1 MDTAQGIHIL
11 VVDDEKII
19 REGAERILAKE
30 GWKTAIAENGD
41 RGLALM
47 KEAAFHI
54 LLLDLMMPGVSGMEV
69 LKSALAIQPDIL
81 PIIITGYATIEN
93 AVEAM
98 KRGAYDF
105 IPKPF
110 TPDQLRIVVRR
121 AIDKIRL
128 EREMQRLRLE
138 QQRSLKD
145 IAHEKSRTLTI
156 INHMADGVLVTDKE
170 GMVVLSNPALSRM
183 LGGADDNPLGKHVS
197 EWIKH
202 DELVRLLDTVLGA
215 EDRDSPG
222 ISQEMAWGDPPRSF
236 FMAHA
241 TPVRDDEGEVFGS
254 VTIFNDVTKLKEF
267 DRMKSEFVDMV
278 SHEVRSPLSSIR
290 QKLSLIRDGYTG
302 DITVEQKDIV
312 ERVQQRIDALIG
324 MAGNLLD
331 LSRIESGRL
340 VQQRE
345 RLNLADII
353 SETVTMMM
361 PEADKRCLHCEVT
374 VDAGLYPVHADR
386 QGMETVFTNLIAN
399 AIKYNRQGGSL
410 SVTAC
415 NRGEC
420 VEVQIKDSGVGIA
433 RENLSR
439 IFDKFF
445 RIRTDYTRSVAGSGI
460 GLPLVKAIVEAH
472 SGTIA
477 VESEPEKGSAFTV
490 RIPRGSGC
498 NA

>member
-1 MDTAQGIHIL
+1 MANSQDIHIL

-30 GWKTAIAENGD
+30 GWRTAIAENGD
-41 RGLALM
+41 RGLSLM
-47 KEAAFHI
+47 KETVFHI
-54 LLLDLMMPGVSGMEV
+54 LLLDLMMPGISGMEV
-69 LKSALAIQPDIL
+69 LKAALVIHPDIL
-81 PIIITGYATIEN
+81 PIIITGYATIDN

-121 AIDKIRL
+121 AIEKITL

-156 INHMADGVLVTDKE
+156 INHMADGVLVTDRE
-170 GMVVLSNPALSRM
+170 GVVVLSNPALSRM
-183 LGGADDNPLGKHVS
+183 LGAADEKPLGKHVS
-197 EWIKH
+197 EWLKH
-202 DELVRLLDTVLGA
+202 EELTCLLDKVLGT
-215 EDRDSPG
+215 EDRDSQG
-222 ISQEMAWGDPPRSF
+222 ISQELTWGDPPSSF

-241 TPVRDDEGEVFGS
+241 TPVRDDAGGVFGS

-290 QKLSLIRDGYTG
+290 QKLSLLRDGYTG
-302 DITVEQKDIV
+302 DITGEQKDIV

-324 MAGNLLD
+324 MTSNLLD

-340 VQQRE
+340 VQQKE
-345 RLNLADII
+345 RLNLAEII
-353 SETVTMMM
+353 ADTVTMML
-361 PEADKRCLHCEVT
+361 PEADKKGLQCDVT
-374 VDAGLYPVHADR
+374 VDAMLYPVHADR

-399 AIKYNRQGGSL
+399 AIKYNRQGGIIG
-410 SVTAC
+410 VRAC

-420 VEVQIKDSGVGIA
+420 VEIQVKDSGVGIA

-445 RIRTDYTRSVAGSGI
+445 RIRTDYTRSVVGSGI

-472 SGTIA
+472 FGTIE
-477 VESEPEKGSAFTV
+477 VESEPERGSTFTV
-490 RIPRGSGC
+490 LIPRGRC
-498 NA
+498 

>member
-1 MDTAQGIHIL
+1 MDTSQEIHIL

-30 GWKTAIAENGD
+30 GWKTAIAENGE

-47 KEAAFHI
+47 KETVFHI
-54 LLLDLMMPGVSGMEV
+54 LLLDLMMPGISGMDV
-69 LKSALAIQPDIL
+69 LRAALAIRPDIL

-110 TPDQLRIVVRR
+110 TPDQVRIVVRR
-121 AIDKIRL
+121 AIDKITL
-128 EREMQRLRLE
+128 ERETQRLRLE
-138 QQRSLKD
+138 QARSLKD

-156 INHMADGVLVTDKE
+156 INHMADGVLVTDRE

-183 LGGADDNPLGKHVS
+183 LGAADERPLGKHVS
-197 EWIKH
+197 DWIKH
-202 DELVRLLDTVLGA
+202 EELARILGRVLDA
-215 EDRDSPG
+215 EDRDSRG
-222 ISQEMAWGDPPRSF
+222 VSQELAWGDPPKSF

-267 DRMKSEFVDMV
+267 DHMKSEFVDMV
-278 SHEVRSPLSSIR
+278 SHEVRSPLSAIR
-290 QKLSLIRDGYTG
+290 QKLSLLTEGFAG
-302 DITVEQKDIV
+302 DITGEQKDIV
-312 ERVQQRIDALIG
+312 TRVQQRIDALIG
-324 MAGNLLD
+324 MTSSLLD

-340 VQQRE
+340 VQQKE
-345 RLNLADII
+345 RLNLAETI
-353 SETVTMMM
+353 SETVAMMI
-361 PEADKRCLHCEVT
+361 PEAEKKGLECDVT
-374 VDAGLYPVHADR
+374 VDAQLYPVHADR
-386 QGMETVFTNLIAN
+386 QGMETMCTNLIAN
-399 AIKYNRQGGSL
+399 AIKYNRQGGSI
-410 SVTAC
+410 AIRAR
-415 NRGEC
+415 NRGDF
-420 VEVQIKDSGVGIA
+420 VEIQVKDSGVGIA

-445 RIRTDYTRSVAGSGI
+445 RIRTDYTRQVVGSGI

-472 SGTIA
+472 FGTIE
-477 VESEPEKGSAFTV
+477 VESELEKGTTFTV
-490 RIPRGSGC
+490 LIPRGRG
-498 NA
+498 

>member
-1 MDTAQGIHIL
+1 MANSQEIHIL

-19 REGAERILAKE
+19 REGAERILTKE
-30 GWKTAIAENGD
+30 GWKTAIAENGE
-41 RGLALM
+41 RGLALI
-47 KEAAFHI
+47 KETAFNI
-54 LLLDLMMPGVSGMEV
+54 LLLDLMMPGISGMEV
-69 LKSALAIQPDIL
+69 LKSALAIRPGIL

-121 AIDKIRL
+121 AIDKITL
-128 EREMQRLRLE
+128 ERETERLRLE
-138 QQRSLKD
+138 QARSLRD

-156 INHMADGVLVTDKE
+156 INHMADGVLVTDRE

-183 LGGADDNPLGKHVS
+183 LGAAEEKPLGKHVS

-202 DELVRLLDTVLGA
+202 EELARLLGRVLDAG
-215 EDRDSPG
+215 DRDAQG
-222 ISQEMAWGDPPRSF
+222 VSQELAWGDPPKSF
-236 FMAHA
+236 FIAHA
-241 TPVRDDEGEVFGS
+241 TPVRDDAGEVFGS
-254 VTIFNDVTKLKEF
+254 VTIFNDVTRLKEF

-290 QKLSLIRDGYTG
+290 QKLSLLSDGFAG
-302 DITVEQKDIV
+302 DITTQQKEIV
-312 ERVQQRIDALIG
+312 TRVQQRIDALIG
-324 MAGNLLD
+324 MTSNLLD

-340 VQQRE
+340 VQQKE
-345 RLNLADII
+345 RLNLAEVI
-353 SETVTMMM
+353 SETVAMMV
-361 PEADKRCLHCEVT
+361 PEADKKGLQCDVT

-386 QGMETVFTNLIAN
+386 QGMETMCTNLIAN
-399 AIKYNRQGGSL
+399 AIKYNRQGGTIA
-410 SVTAC
+410 VRAR
-415 NRGEC
+415 NRGDF
-420 VEVQIKDSGVGIA
+420 VEMQVRDTGVGIA

-445 RIRTDYTRSVAGSGI
+445 RIRTDYTRQVVGSGI

-472 SGTIA
+472 FGTIE
-477 VESEPEKGSAFTV
+477 VESELEKGTTFTV
-490 RIPRGSGC
+490 LIPRGRG
-498 NA
+498 

>member
-1 MDTAQGIHIL
+1 MDTSQEIHIL

-30 GWKTAIAENGD
+30 GWRTTIAENGD

-47 KEAAFHI
+47 KETVFHI
-54 LLLDLMMPGVSGMEV
+54 LLLDLMMPGISGMEV
-69 LKSALAIQPDIL
+69 LKAALVIRPDIL
-81 PIIITGYATIEN
+81 PIIITGYATIDN

-110 TPDQLRIVVRR
+110 TPDQVRIVVRR
-121 AIDKIRL
+121 AIDKITL

-138 QQRSLKD
+138 QLRSLKD

-156 INHMADGVLVTDKE
+156 INHMADGILVTDKE

-183 LGGADDNPLGKHVS
+183 LGIADDKPLGKHVS

-202 DELVRLLDTVLGA
+202 EELTHLLDKVLGT

-222 ISQEMAWGDPPRSF
+222 ISQELTWGGPPRSF
-236 FMAHA
+236 FIAHA
-241 TPVRDDEGEVFGS
+241 TPVRDDQGEVFGS

-290 QKLSLIRDGYTG
+290 QKLSLLRDGFIG
-302 DITVEQKDIV
+302 DITREQKDTV

-324 MAGNLLD
+324 MTSNLLD

-340 VQQRE
+340 VQQKE
-345 RLNLADII
+345 RLNLGEII
-353 SETVTMMM
+353 AETVSVMM
-361 PEADKRCLHCEVT
+361 PEADKKNLQYEVT
-374 VDAGLYPVHADR
+374 VDAGLHPVHADR
-386 QGMETVFTNLIAN
+386 QGMETIFTNLIAN
-399 AIKYNRQGGSL
+399 AIKYNRQGG
-410 SVTAC
+410 VIDIRVC

-420 VEVQIKDSGVGIA
+420 VEIQVKDSGVGIA

-445 RIRTDYTRSVAGSGI
+445 RIRSDYTRTVMGSGI

-472 SGTIA
+472 CGTIE
-477 VESEPEKGSAFTV
+477 VESELERGTTFSV
-490 RIPRGSGC
+490 CIPRGQG
-498 NA
+498 